1 MLVITAGKKT
11 TVGKMGDPKSD
22 DWLPEGWM
30 VEVKVRNNGKKDKFL
45 LRQFY
50 FPPSGGC
57 RFNSKIEV
65 SRYLNGSHPNSG
77 QKERSNDR
85 RHSNEVVIEKTVPEG
100 LPLGW
105 TKEIKVTKKG
115 GRIRRGLSPAVS
127 EQQGLEDHKKQNPV
141 IGDQSLKSWEIAK
154 DDQILASVSSGECI
168 AGYERTSDQCMSVAK
183 RQNVE
188 VDRIPSS
195 IISEQSPKSFKIA
208 KDEQSLNSASAGE
221 CTTISEHAS
230 DQCISIAKKQ
240 KLEVSGTSSQIVSD
254 QTLKSCEIARDEQ
267 LLDSASTGECAA
279 VSKHTSDQFVSVIM
293 KQKLAVSRTPIST
306 ISDQSLKSC
315 EIAKDDQML
324 NSASA
329 VECTVISRHTSGG
342 VGTESSSSEFPEDKS
357 SNQTEEKSGS
367 VKAEDPLQA
376 VLQDK
381 PSVEVGETKME
392 SKKTGVR
399 KSRKKTDL
407 NLPRRASKRLAGIP
421 LAPTPELK
429 ATTRARRAALEP
441 SNGII
446 ASTSEQA
453 SCGDPDTELNRKH
466 AFDTSKSTEIL
477 VDSYESKHDIV
488 NVEHAGKEGS
498 GKEGDKK
505 HQCDVASPLGNLAT
519 GEHAGKIET
528 SNTGDE
534 KQGLPFD
541 LPLEELWQ
549 DPCIAFAIKTLT
561 GTSVDD
567 SDSIK
572 VSSGSS
578 NTEFVGMAPLDNHA
592 GKEGIGNNGNLFI
605 PEEHARA
612 VGTSNKADERSVSPL
627 ILPFADAWSDP
638 CIEFAIKT
646 LTGALPLDFEMV
658 QDYLPLQVSSSPQ
671 QESSGFTLPNV
682 GEFCQTEFLCQ
693 QFGTSEK
700 PSFNQA
706 ALVGPALPHTK
717 HVNLGYAAAAGP
729 SRCLHSEERSFNRR
743 R

>member
-1 MLVITAGKKT
+1 M
-11 TVGKMGDPKSD
+11 
-22 DWLPEGWM
+22 
-30 VEVKVRNNGKKDKFL
+30 
-45 LRQFY
+45 
-50 FPPSGGC
+50 
-57 RFNSKIEV
+57 
-65 SRYLNGSHPNSG
+65 
-77 QKERSNDR
+77 
-85 RHSNEVVIEKTVPEG
+85 
-100 LPLGW
+100 GW
-105 TKEIKVTKKG
+105 TKEIKLTKKG
-115 GRIRRGLSPAVS
+115 GRIRRDLLIQSPAVS
-127 EQQGLEDHKKQNPV
+127 EQQGLEIHKKQNPV

-154 DDQILASVSSGECI
+154 DDQILTSISSGECI
-168 AGYERTSDQCMSVAK
+168 AGYGRTSDQCMSAAK

-188 VDRIPSS
+188 VDGIQSS
-195 IISEQSPKSFKIA
+195 IVSDQSPKSFKIA
-208 KDEQSLNSASAGE
+208 KDGQSLNSASAGE

-230 DQCISIAKKQ
+230 DQYISIAKKQ

-267 LLDSASTGECAA
+267 LLDSASKGECTA

-293 KQKLAVSRTPIST
+293 KQKLAVNRTPIST
-306 ISDQSLKSC
+306 ISDQSLKSF
-315 EIAKDDQML
+315 EIAKDEQML

-329 VECTVISRHTSGG
+329 GECTVIFKHTSGG

-453 SCGDPDTELNRKH
+453 SCGDPDTDLNIKH

-477 VDSYESKHDIV
+477 VDSYESKRDNV
-488 NVEHAGKEGS
+488 DVEHAGKEGS
-498 GKEGDKK
+498 GKERDKK
-505 HQCDVASPLGNLAT
+505 RQCDVASPPGNLAT

-578 NTEFVGMAPLDNHA
+578 NNEFVGMATLDNHA
-592 GKEGIGNNGNLFI
+592 GKEGSVNNGNLFI

-612 VGTSNKADERSVSPL
+612 VGTSNKADEKSVSPL
-627 ILPFADAWSDP
+627 VLPFADAWSDP

-646 LTGALPLDFEMV
+646 LTGALPLDFDMV
-658 QDYLPLQVSSSPQ
+658 QDYLPLQASSSPQ

-682 GEFCQTEFLCQ
+682 G
-693 QFGTSEK
+693 
-700 PSFNQA
+700 
-706 ALVGPALPHTK
+706 
-717 HVNLGYAAAAGP
+717 YASAAGP

>member
-1 MLVITAGKKT
+1 
-11 TVGKMGDPKSD
+11 MGDPKSD
-22 DWLPEGWM
+22 DWLPEGWR
-30 VEVKVRNNGKKDKFL
+30 VEVKVRNNGKKDKQL
-45 LRQFY
+45 EILHKFY

-65 SRYLNGSHPNSG
+65 SRYLNGSHPNSE

-100 LPLGW
+100 LPMGW
-105 TKEIKVTKKG
+105 TKEIKLTKKG
-115 GRIRRGLSPAVS
+115 GRIRRDLLIQSPAVS
-127 EQQGLEDHKKQNPV
+127 EQQGLEVHKKQNPV

-154 DDQILASVSSGECI
+154 DDQILTSVSSGECI
-168 AGYERTSDQCMSVAK
+168 AGYGRTSDQCMSAAK

-188 VDRIPSS
+188 VDGIQSS
-195 IISEQSPKSFKIA
+195 IVSDQSPKSFKIA

-230 DQCISIAKKQ
+230 DQYISITKKQ

-267 LLDSASTGECAA
+267 LLDSASTGEC
-279 VSKHTSDQFVSVIM
+279 
-293 KQKLAVSRTPIST
+293 
-306 ISDQSLKSC
+306 
-315 EIAKDDQML
+315 
-324 NSASA
+324 
-329 VECTVISRHTSGG
+329 TVIFKHTSGG

-453 SCGDPDTELNRKH
+453 SCGDPDTDLNIKH

-477 VDSYESKHDIV
+477 VDSYESKHDNV
-488 NVEHAGKEGS
+488 DVEHAGKEGS
-498 GKEGDKK
+498 GKERDKK
-505 HQCDVASPLGNLAT
+505 HQCDAASPPGNLAT

-541 LPLEELWQ
+541 LPLQELWQ

-578 NTEFVGMAPLDNHA
+578 NNEFVGMATLDNHA
-592 GKEGIGNNGNLFI
+592 GKEGSVNNGNLFI

-612 VGTSNKADERSVSPL
+612 VGTSNKADEKSVSP
-627 ILPFADAWSDP
+627 IVLPFADAWSDP

-646 LTGALPLDFEMV
+646 LTGALPLDFDMV

-717 HVNLGYAAAAGP
+717 HVNLGYASAAGP

>member
-1 MLVITAGKKT
+1 MK
-11 TVGKMGDPKSD
+11 
-22 DWLPEGWM
+22 
-30 VEVKVRNNGKKDKFL
+30 
-45 LRQFY
+45 
-50 FPPSGGC
+50 
-57 RFNSKIEV
+57 
-65 SRYLNGSHPNSG
+65 
-77 QKERSNDR
+77 
-85 RHSNEVVIEKTVPEG
+85 
-100 LPLGW
+100 
-105 TKEIKVTKKG
+105 
-115 GRIRRGLSPAVS
+115 
-127 EQQGLEDHKKQNPV
+127 
-141 IGDQSLKSWEIAK
+141 
-154 DDQILASVSSGECI
+154 
-168 AGYERTSDQCMSVAK
+168 
-183 RQNVE
+183 
-188 VDRIPSS
+188 
-195 IISEQSPKSFKIA
+195 
-208 KDEQSLNSASAGE
+208 QSLNSASAGE

-230 DQCISIAKKQ
+230 DLYISIAKKQ

-254 QTLKSCEIARDEQ
+254 QTMKSCEIARDEQ
-267 LLDSASTGECAA
+267 LLESASTGECTA

-293 KQKLAVSRTPIST
+293 KQKLAANRTPIST
-306 ISDQSLKSC
+306 ITDQSLKSC
-315 EIAKDDQML
+315 EIAKDEQML

-329 VECTVISRHTSGG
+329 GECIVISKHTSGG
-342 VGTESSSSEFPEDKS
+342 VGTESSSSEFPEDNS

-453 SCGDPDTELNRKH
+453 SCGDPDTDLNIKH

-477 VDSYESKHDIV
+477 VDSYESKHDNV
-488 NVEHAGKEGS
+488 DVEHAGKQGS
-498 GKEGDKK
+498 GKERDKK
-505 HQCDVASPLGNLAT
+505 RQCDVASPPGNLAT

-578 NTEFVGMAPLDNHA
+578 NNEFVGMATLDNHA
-592 GKEGIGNNGNLFI
+592 GKEGSVNNGNLFI

-612 VGTSNKADERSVSPL
+612 VGTSNKADEKSVSPL
-627 ILPFADAWSDP
+627 VLPFADAWSDP

-646 LTGALPLDFEMV
+646 LTGALPLDFDMV

-706 ALVGPALPHTK
+706 ALIGPALPHTK
-717 HVNLGYAAAAGP
+717 HVNLGYASAAGP